1 MENRVTDI
9 LVSMSGTVAIVTIN
23 RPAQRNSMTLS
34 MWLEMAAIF
43 KRLDADPGTRAIIL
57 TGAGSD
63 FSTGADI
70 VEFAK
75 VRSDAAQSTAYE
87 VAVDASSDAIQST
100 STPTIAVLR
109 GYCLGGGCHLSMS
122 CDFRFA
128 DPTAQIGIPA
138 ARLSIIY
145 GVRSTQRLLSLVG
158 VSAAKRILFS
168 AERFGPD
175 AGLKNGFLDDVSPDA
190 MASALAFAQTMAA
203 NAPLSIAGAKRIL
216 NDVVMGLGTLDTDAA
231 QQLIDA
237 ASNSYDYAE
246 GRNAFAEKRPPKFEG
261 R

>member
-1 MENRVTDI
+1 MSDI
-9 LVSMSGTVAIVTIN
+9 LVTKNDAVATVTIN
-23 RPAQRNSMTLS
+23 RPTSRNSMTLA
-34 MWLEMAAIF
+34 MWKEMAVIF
-43 KRLDADPGTRAIIL
+43 KRLDTDPEARAIIL
-57 TGAGSD
+57 TGAGND

-70 VEFAK
+70 AEFAQ

-100 STPTIAVLR
+100 SKPTIALLR
-109 GYCLGGGCHLSMS
+109 GYCLGGGCHLAMA

-128 DPTAQIGIPA
+128 DNTAQIGIPA

-158 VSAAKRILFS
+158 ASAAKRILFS
-168 AERFGPD
+168 AERFKAAD
-175 AGLKNGFLDDVSPDA
+175 GLKNGFIDDVSEDA
-190 MASALAFAQTMAA
+190 LSATVAFAKTMAS

-216 NDVVMGLGTLDTDAA
+216 NDVAMGLGTLDPEAA
-231 QQLIDA
+231 QKLIDD
-237 ASNSYDYAE
+237 ASNSFDYAE
-246 GRNAFAEKRPPKFEG
+246 GRNAFAQKRPPKFQG

>member
-1 MENRVTDI
+1 MTDL
-9 LVSMSGTVAIVTIN
+9 LVDMNGAVAVVTIN
-23 RPAQRNSMTLS
+23 RPDSRNSMTLS
-34 MWLEMAAIF
+34 MWREMAAIF
-43 KRLDADPGTRAIIL
+43 KRLDADKNTRAILL
-57 TGAGSD
+57 TGAGGD

-70 VEFAK
+70 AEFAE
-75 VRSDAAQSTAYE
+75 VRSDAAQSAAYE

-100 STPTIAVLR
+100 SKPTIAVLR
-109 GYCLGGGCHLSMS
+109 GYCLGGGCHLAMA

-128 DPTAQIGIPA
+128 DPSVQIGIPA

-145 GVRSTQRLLSLVG
+145 GIRSTQRLLSLVG

-168 AERFGPD
+168 AERFGAE
-175 AGLKNGFLDDVSPDA
+175 AGLKNGFLDEVATDA
-190 MASALAFAQTMAA
+190 MASALSFAQTMAA

-216 NDVVMGLGTLDTDAA
+216 NDIVMGLGALDAEAA
-231 QQLIDA
+231 QRLIDE

-246 GRNAFAEKRPPKFEG
+246 GRKAFAEKRPPQFQG

>member
-1 MENRVTDI
+1 MVD
-9 LVSMSGTVAIVTIN
+9 TVAVVTIN
-23 RPAQRNSMTLS
+23 RPGNRNSMTLS
-34 MWLEMAAIF
+34 MWQEMAAIF
-43 KRLDADPGTRAIIL
+43 KRLDRDANTRAIIL

-70 VEFAK
+70 AEFAK

-87 VAVDASSDAIQST
+87 VAVDASSDAIQGT
-100 STPTIAVLR
+100 SKPTIAVLR
-109 GYCLGGGCHLSMS
+109 GYCLGGGCHLAMA

-128 DPTAQIGIPA
+128 DNTAQIGIPA

-168 AERFGPD
+168 AERFD
-175 AGLKNGFLDDVSPDA
+175 AEAGLKNGFVDEVSAEVMDA
-190 MASALAFAQTMAA
+190 AILFAKTMAA

-216 NDVVMGLGTLDTDAA
+216 NDVAMGLGILDAEAA
-231 QQLIDA
+231 QKLIEE
-237 ASNSYDYAE
+237 ASNSYDYSE
-246 GRNAFAEKRPPKFEG
+246 GRNAFAEKRSPNFQG

>member
-1 MENRVTDI
+1 MSDI
-9 LVSMSGTVAIVTIN
+9 LVTMVDTVAVVTIN
-23 RPAQRNSMTLS
+23 RPGNRNSMTLS
-34 MWLEMAAIF
+34 MWQEMAAIF
-43 KRLDADPGTRAIIL
+43 KRLDRDANTRAIIL

-70 VEFAK
+70 AEFAK

-87 VAVDASSDAIQST
+87 VAVDASSDAIQGT
-100 STPTIAVLR
+100 SKPTIAVLR
-109 GYCLGGGCHLSMS
+109 GYCLGGGCHLAMA

-128 DPTAQIGIPA
+128 DNTAQIGIPA

-168 AERFGPD
+168 AERFD
-175 AGLKNGFLDDVSPDA
+175 AEAGLKNGFVDEVSAEVMDA
-190 MASALAFAQTMAA
+190 AILFAKTMAA

-216 NDVVMGLGTLDTDAA
+216 NDVAMGLGILDAEAA
-231 QQLIDA
+231 QKLIEE
-237 ASNSYDYAE
+237 ASNSYDYSE
-246 GRNAFAEKRPPKFEG
+246 GRNAFAEKRSPNFQG

>member
-1 MENRVTDI
+1 VSDI
-9 LVSMSGTVAIVTIN
+9 LVTMVDTVAVVTIN
-23 RPAQRNSMTLS
+23 RPGNRNSMTLS
-34 MWLEMAAIF
+34 MWQEMAAIF
-43 KRLDADPGTRAIIL
+43 KRLDRDANTRAIIL

-70 VEFAK
+70 AEFAK

-87 VAVDASSDAIQST
+87 VAVDASSDAIQGT
-100 STPTIAVLR
+100 SKPTIAVLR
-109 GYCLGGGCHLSMS
+109 GYCLGGGCHLAMA

-128 DPTAQIGIPA
+128 DNTAQIGIPA

-168 AERFGPD
+168 AERFD
-175 AGLKNGFLDDVSPDA
+175 AEAGLKNGFVDEVSAEVMDA
-190 MASALAFAQTMAA
+190 AILFAKTMAA

-216 NDVVMGLGTLDTDAA
+216 NDVAMGLGILDVEAA
-231 QQLIDA
+231 QKLIEE
-237 ASNSYDYAE
+237 ASNSYDYSE
-246 GRNAFAEKRPPKFEG
+246 GRNAFAEKRSPNFQG

>member
-1 MENRVTDI
+1 VSDI
-9 LVSMSGTVAIVTIN
+9 LVTMVDTVAVVTIN
-23 RPAQRNSMTLS
+23 RPGNRNSMTLS
-34 MWLEMAAIF
+34 MWQEMAAIF
-43 KRLDADPGTRAIIL
+43 KRLDRDANTRAIIL

-70 VEFAK
+70 AEFAK

-87 VAVDASSDAIQST
+87 VAVDASSDAIQGT
-100 STPTIAVLR
+100 SKPTIAVLR
-109 GYCLGGGCHLSMS
+109 GYCLGGGCHLAMA

-128 DPTAQIGIPA
+128 DNTAQIGIPA

-168 AERFGPD
+168 AERFD
-175 AGLKNGFLDDVSPDA
+175 AEAGLKNGFVDEVSAEVMDA
-190 MASALAFAQTMAA
+190 AILFAKTMAA

-216 NDVVMGLGTLDTDAA
+216 NDVAMGLGILDAEAA
-231 QQLIDA
+231 QKLIEE
-237 ASNSYDYAE
+237 ASNSYDYSE
-246 GRNAFAEKRPPKFEG
+246 GRNAFAEKRSPNFQG

>member
-1 MENRVTDI
+1 MSDI
-9 LVSMSGTVAIVTIN
+9 LVTMVDTVAVVTIN
-23 RPAQRNSMTLS
+23 RPGNRNSMTLS
-34 MWLEMAAIF
+34 MWQEMAAIF
-43 KRLDADPGTRAIIL
+43 KRLDRDANTRAIIL

-70 VEFAK
+70 AEFAK

-87 VAVDASSDAIQST
+87 VAVDASSDAIQGASK
-100 STPTIAVLR
+100 PTIAVLR
-109 GYCLGGGCHLSMS
+109 GYCLGGGCHLAMA

-128 DPTAQIGIPA
+128 DNTAQIGIPA

-168 AERFGPD
+168 AERFD
-175 AGLKNGFLDDVSPDA
+175 AEAGLKNGFVDEVSAEVMDA
-190 MASALAFAQTMAA
+190 AILFAKTMAA

-216 NDVVMGLGTLDTDAA
+216 NDVAMGLGILDAEAA
-231 QQLIDA
+231 QKLIEE
-237 ASNSYDYAE
+237 ASNSYDYSE
-246 GRNAFAEKRPPKFEG
+246 GRNAFAEKRSPNFQG

>member
-1 MENRVTDI
+1 MSDI
-9 LVSMSGTVAIVTIN
+9 LVTMVDTVAVVTIN
-23 RPAQRNSMTLS
+23 RPGNRNSMTLS
-34 MWLEMAAIF
+34 MWQEMAAIF
-43 KRLDADPGTRAIIL
+43 KRLDRDANTRAIIL

-70 VEFAK
+70 AEFAK

-87 VAVDASSDAIQST
+87 VAVDASSDAIQGT
-100 STPTIAVLR
+100 SKPTIAVLR
-109 GYCLGGGCHLSMS
+109 GYCLGGGCHLAMA

-128 DPTAQIGIPA
+128 DNTAQIGIPA

-168 AERFGPD
+168 AERFD
-175 AGLKNGFLDDVSPDA
+175 AEAGLKNGFVDEVSAEVMDA
-190 MASALAFAQTMAA
+190 AILFAKTMAA

-216 NDVVMGLGTLDTDAA
+216 NDVAMGLGILDVEAA
-231 QQLIDA
+231 QKLIEE
-237 ASNSYDYAE
+237 ASNSYDYSE
-246 GRNAFAEKRPPKFEG
+246 GRNAFAEKRSPNFQG